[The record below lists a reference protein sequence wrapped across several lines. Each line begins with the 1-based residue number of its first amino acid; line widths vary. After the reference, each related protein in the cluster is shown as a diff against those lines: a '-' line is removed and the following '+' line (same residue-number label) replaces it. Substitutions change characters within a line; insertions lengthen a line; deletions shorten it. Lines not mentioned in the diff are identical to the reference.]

1 MKTYNALFRGINVG
15 GSNTLSMKDLVL
27 LLEDIGCRN
36 VKTSIHSGDAVFR
49 SIIIDA
55 LQLSVDHH
63 NIVND
68 LWNKASEHRRQHINN
83 RNHHNIVE
91 TCA

>member
-55 LQLSVDHH
+55 LQLSTTMGAETKRHRGFAPVSQ
-63 NIVND
+63 
-68 LWNKASEHRRQHINN
+68 AS
-83 RNHHNIVE
+83 
-91 TCA
+91 T